1 MISDETRSKVEK
13 VREMYQQGINIHAT
27 GEATNAVVTGM
38 LKALFEH
45 IDELEAD
52 LTAAVALG
60 KAYAQQPMQKDHS

>member
-1 MISDETRSKVEK
+1 MISDETRPKVEK
-13 VREMYQQGINIHAT
+13 VREMYQQGINIQAA

-38 LKALFEH
+38 LRALFEH

-52 LTAAVALG
+52 LKAAVALG